1 MADLNDVYKFVKED
15 EFKSALKDL
24 INYCKHDTCTNLVQ
38 SVEKVEEYLQGKEI
52 KKEKL

>member
-1 MADLNDVYKFVKED
+1 MADLSDVYKFVKED
-15 EFKSALKDL
+15 EFKNALKD
-24 INYCKHDTCTNLVQ
+24 CKHDTCSNLVQ